1 MSNKKIS
8 QLDDLSAVTSDDLTV
23 VVDLSTLTTRKA
35 SMGNL
40 RSFFVNDIESRVDE
54 LEERPRRFSET
65 IVITHISLLM
75 KRVLLTNTPLSGYD
89 MVILPRGGCAQFL
102 GEDFAVDGT
111 EVSWQGLGLDGLLEA
126 GDIIHV
132 DYYY

>member
-8 QLDDLSAVTSDDLTV
+8 QLDDLSTVTSDDLTV
-23 VVDLSTLTTRKA
+23 VVDLTTLTTRKA

-40 RSFFVNDIESRVDE
+40 RSFFVNDIESRVDA
-54 LEERPRRFSET
+54 LEEAPRRTSE
-65 IVITHISLLM
+65 VITISNINLLM
-75 KRVLLTNTPLSGYD
+75 KRVLLTNTPLLGYD
-89 MVILPRGGCAQFL
+89 VTIFPRNGCAQFL
-102 GEDFAVDGT
+102 GEDFAVNGT
-111 EVSWQGLGLDGLLEA
+111 EVSWAGLGLDGLLEA

>member
-8 QLDDLSAVTSDDLTV
+8 QLDDLSTVSSDDLTV

-40 RSFFVNDIESRVDE
+40 RNFFVEDVDARLSE
-54 LEERPRRFSET
+54 LEDRPRRYTEFVT
-65 IVITHISLLM
+65 VTAQDITD
-75 KRVLLTNTPLSGYD
+75 KKVTLTNAPVSGYD
-89 MVILPRGGCAQFL
+89 MVILPRGGCAQYL
-102 GEDFAVDGT
+102 GEDFSVDGA

-126 GDIIHV
+126 GDILYV

>member
-8 QLDDLSAVTSDDLTV
+8 QLDDLSSVTSDDLTV
-23 VVDLSTLTTRKA
+23 VVDLTTLTTRKA

-40 RSFFVNDIESRVDE
+40 RTFFVDDVEQRVDA
-54 LEERPRRFSET
+54 LEETPKKFSEQFT
-65 IVITHISLLM
+65 INNVHLLM
-75 KRVLLTNTPLSGYD
+75 KRVVLTNTPVLGYD
-89 MVILPRGGCAQFL
+89 VIIFPRNGCAQFL
-102 GEDFAVDGT
+102 GDDFAVTGT
-111 EVSWQGLGLDGLLEA
+111 EVSWDGLGLDGLLEV

>member
-8 QLDDLSAVTSDDLTV
+8 QLDDLSSVTSDDLTV
-23 VVDLSTLTTRKA
+23 VVDLTTLTTRKA

-40 RSFFVNDIESRVDE
+40 RTFFVDDVEQRVDA
-54 LEERPRRFSET
+54 LEETPKKFSEQFT
-65 IVITHISLLM
+65 INNVHLLM
-75 KRVLLTNTPLSGYD
+75 KRVVLTNAPVLGYD
-89 MVILPRGGCAQFL
+89 VIIFPRNGCAQFL
-102 GEDFAVDGT
+102 GDDFAVTGA
-111 EVSWQGLGLDGLLEA
+111 EVSWAGLGLDGLLEV

>member
-40 RSFFVNDIESRVDE
+40 RSFFVNDVESRVSE
-54 LEERPRRFSET
+54 LEDRPRRYSET
-65 IVITHISLLM
+65 ITLTLQNVSQR
-75 KRVLLTNTPLSGYD
+75 KVDLTNAPISGYD
-89 MVILPRGGCAQFL
+89 VVILPRGGCAQFL
-102 GEDFAVDGT
+102 GEDFTVDGA

-126 GDIIHV
+126 GDIINV